1 MTDTA
6 TTASAP
12 VDDPSERVPTPSNGR
27 TSSLSDPVWR
37 VVAGREMAVKIRDRG
52 FLISTFVTLA
62 LILGVLGAQLYFGSS
77 AEQIT
82 IGEVGSESAAVIKQA
97 AALANQ
103 ADDST
108 EITGKRFASDAALQA
123 AVLSGQVDAGLVT
136 SADGWTLIGKTDPNS
151 TVQTWI
157 GAAAQQTALE
167 RNTAA
172 AGTTVTDLMRGS
184 SVKYSLLSPNETP
197 DAVVRGS
204 TSVFGFLF
212 YVIAALLGV
221 SLATSVVEEK
231 QSRIVEI
238 IASSIRLRDLLIGKI
253 VGNTIMALV
262 QVVVFAVAA
271 VIALRAMDQS
281 EVLEQITPGLG
292 WFLLFYTVGIALL
305 ACIYAAAGAI
315 ATRIQDIQ
323 STTTPITLLVAV
335 VFIAGISASG
345 TFQTVISFV
354 PLTSTIVMPGRIVA
368 GDTSWWEPVASLLIS
383 LITAAVVVLVSE
395 RIYRRALMQTGGKL
409 SFRQA
414 YKLTD

>member
-1 MTDTA
+1 
-6 TTASAP
+6 
-12 VDDPSERVPTPSNGR
+12 
-27 TSSLSDPVWR
+27 
-37 VVAGREMAVKIRDRG
+37 
-52 FLISTFVTLA
+52 
-62 LILGVLGAQLYFGSS
+62 
-77 AEQIT
+77 
-82 IGEVGSESAAVIKQA
+82 
-97 AALANQ
+97 
-103 ADDST
+103 
-108 EITGKRFASDAALQA
+108 
-123 AVLSGQVDAGLVT
+123 
-136 SADGWTLIGKTDPNS
+136 
-151 TVQTWI
+151 
-157 GAAAQQTALE
+157 
-167 RNTAA
+167 
-172 AGTTVTDLMRGS
+172 MRGS
-184 SVKYSLLSPNETP
+184 SVKYSLLLPDETP

-253 VGNTIMALV
+253 VGNTLMALV
-262 QVVVFAVAA
+262 QIVVFALAA
-271 VIALRAMDQS
+271 VIALQAMDES

-335 VFIAGISASG
+335 VFVAGISASG
-345 TFQTVISFV
+345 TFQTVLSFL

-383 LITAAVVVLVSE
+383 LIAAAVVVLVSE